1 MPAVYIMLQ
10 ENPCTLL
17 QFKDIVEE
25 PWNFEVSK
33 YPQVS
38 TDASVHVTTT
48 TKRLY
53 KCGQCGKC
61 AKEKKMVFRRNT
73 IAKLQFDDQHINE
86 DKKYERMLVGNLLL
100 ADHF

>member
-17 QFKDIVEE
+17 QFKDIVKE

-53 KCGQCGKC
+53 KCGQC
-61 AKEKKMVFRRNT
+61 AKEKNGVQKEHNSQTTVWRSTYQWRQEIWEN
-73 IAKLQFDDQHINE
+73 ACW
-86 DKKYERMLVGNLLL
+86 
-100 ADHF
+100 